1 MEKILL
7 FSDDEKLFEIT
18 KQVTE
23 GKQELIWG
31 NYQCLETNGY
41 PFADVVIMHFDE
53 EKIKKD
59 IFQPIIKVKGRLG
72 HSTPILAVIENGSMQ
87 DIFSVLKIGVYDYI
101 ETTDN
106 LEKYQKKIQD
116 IILWE
121 WYLKKYKGEVKKAM
135 ISVVIVFLN
144 NIVWKNYM
152 NTRFFYKKEKG

>member
-23 GKQELIWG
+23 GKQELIWS
-31 NYQCLETNGY
+31 NYQWLETNGY
-41 PFADVVIMHFDE
+41 PFADVVIMHLDE

-87 DIFSVLKIGVYDYI
+87 DIFSVLKVGVYDYI
-101 ETTDN
+101 ETIDN

-121 WYLKKYKGEVKKAM
+121 WYLKKYKGGVKKQ
-135 ISVVIVFLN
+135 
-144 NIVWKNYM
+144 
-152 NTRFFYKKEKG
+152 

>member
-87 DIFSVLKIGVYDYI
+87 DIFLVLKIGVYDYI

-121 WYLKKYKGEVKKAM
+121 WYLKKYKGGVKKQ
-135 ISVVIVFLN
+135 
-144 NIVWKNYM
+144 
-152 NTRFFYKKEKG
+152 

>member
-53 EKIKKD
+53 DKI
-59 IFQPIIKVKGRLG
+59 
-72 HSTPILAVIENGSMQ
+72 
-87 DIFSVLKIGVYDYI
+87 
-101 ETTDN
+101 
-106 LEKYQKKIQD
+106 
-116 IILWE
+116 
-121 WYLKKYKGEVKKAM
+121 
-135 ISVVIVFLN
+135 
-144 NIVWKNYM
+144 
-152 NTRFFYKKEKG
+152 

>member
-23 GKQELIWG
+23 GKQELIWS
-31 NYQCLETNGY
+31 NYQWLETNRY

-59 IFQPIIKVKGRLG
+59 IFQLIIKVKGRLG

-87 DIFSVLKIGVYDYI
+87 GIFSVLKIGVYDYI
-101 ETTDN
+101 ETIDN
-106 LEKYQKKIQD
+106 LENYRKKIQD

-121 WYLKKYKGEVKKAM
+121 WYLKKYKGGVKKQ
-135 ISVVIVFLN
+135 
-144 NIVWKNYM
+144 
-152 NTRFFYKKEKG
+152 

>member
-59 IFQPIIKVKGRLG
+59 IFQPIIKVKGRLDANPCCYRKWKYAG
-72 HSTPILAVIENGSMQ
+72 YF
-87 DIFSVLKIGVYDYI
+87 FS
-101 ETTDN
+101 
-106 LEKYQKKIQD
+106 
-116 IILWE
+116 
-121 WYLKKYKGEVKKAM
+121 
-135 ISVVIVFLN
+135 S
-144 NIVWKNYM
+144 
-152 NTRFFYKKEKG
+152 

>member
-23 GKQELIWG
+23 GKRELIWG

-53 EKIKKD
+53 DKIRKD
-59 IFQPIIKVKGRLG
+59 ILQPIIKVKGRLG
-72 HSTPILAVIENGSMQ
+72 HLTPILAVIENGSMQ

-101 ETTDN
+101 ETIDD

-116 IILWE
+116 IILWD
-121 WYLKKYKGEVKKAM
+121 WYLKKYKG
-135 ISVVIVFLN
+135 
-144 NIVWKNYM
+144 
-152 NTRFFYKKEKG
+152 G